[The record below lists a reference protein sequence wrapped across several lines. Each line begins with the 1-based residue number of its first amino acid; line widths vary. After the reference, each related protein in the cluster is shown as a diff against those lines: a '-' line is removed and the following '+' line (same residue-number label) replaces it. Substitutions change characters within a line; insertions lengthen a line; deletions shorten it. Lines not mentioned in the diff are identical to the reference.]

1 MQASLDVEI
10 KSRADAVRAKKKMES
25 QLNDTELQ
33 LDHANKNLQEQLK
46 LVRKLQVTI
55 KVRFRLIGAK
65 CFVIIYVYLFW
76 KKIKNTTHICRYALM
91 LYIAFKAENITIT
104 LRRKL

>member
-25 QLNDTELQ
+25 QLNDTEMQ

-46 LVRKLQVTI
+46 LVRKLQITI
-55 KVRFRLIGAK
+55 KVLCCLISFRRNMK
-65 CFVIIYVYLFW
+65 SCSVRYLLDA
-76 KKIKNTTHICRYALM
+76 RQ
-91 LYIAFKAENITIT
+91 
-104 LRRKL
+104 

>member
-25 QLNDTELQ
+25 QLNDTEMQ
-33 LDHANKNLQEQLK
+33 LDHANRNLQEQLK

-55 KVRFRLIGAK
+55 KASSLNK
-65 CFVIIYVYLFW
+65 LF
-76 KKIKNTTHICRYALM
+76 
-91 LYIAFKAENITIT
+91 FFETI
-104 LRRKL
+104 LFSFNSKL